1 MTTNYLTAEAYKKL
15 KEELEYLR
23 KVKRKEIAQRVQE
36 AKELGDLSE
45 NADYQKAKEDQAAL
59 ESRIIELEEFLKRAV
74 IIQPKKTDRVEIGS
88 IIEVENLSQ
97 STSKKQVFT
106 IVGSHEAQ
114 PLEGRISNESPLGK
128 AFLGKK
134 VGEIVDV
141 ETPKGKVQYK
151 ILKIK

>member
-134 VGEIVDV
+134 VGEIADV

>member
-1 MTTNYLTAEAYKKL
+1 MTINYLTAEAYKKL

>member
-1 MTTNYLTAEAYKKL
+1 MTINYLTAEAYKKL

-114 PLEGRISNESPLGK
+114 PLEGKISNESPLGK

-134 VGEIVDV
+134 VGEIIDV

>member
-114 PLEGRISNESPLGK
+114 PLEGKISNESPLGK

>member
-1 MTTNYLTAEAYKKL
+1 MTINYLTAEAYKKL

-134 VGEIVDV
+134 VGEIIDV